1 MVKLI
6 LMETSLPPGPLPEPP
21 APSPEDSRR
30 QRGTMIGIAFGAL
43 LIVGLIGFSIWWL
56 LQDSTPTERIRDI
69 FIIFMALETLLL
81 GLAVVILIIQISRLI
96 NLLNNEIKPILESTN
111 ETISTLRGTTE
122 FLSNNAVEPI
132 IRMNEYFAGLQELLK
147 LLGLARSK
155 RN

>member
-1 MVKLI
+1 
-6 LMETSLPPGPLPEPP
+6 
-21 APSPEDSRR
+21 
-30 QRGTMIGIAFGAL
+30 
-43 LIVGLIGFSIWWL
+43 
-56 LQDSTPTERIRDI
+56 
-69 FIIFMALETLLL
+69 MALETLLL

-111 ETISTLRGTTE
+111 ETISTLRGTTQ